1 MRNVRRAAALLTDL
15 PEEEFAA
22 TGPALFDIVNS
33 RVLAGEWEL
42 RPGLD
47 LTKVPK
53 DCPRFGKVGG
63 YGRALYEPRLYMRYA
78 RLGPE
83 EAALVKALGDS
94 LDGHHFIK

>member
-1 MRNVRRAAALLTDL
+1 MRNVRHAAAMLTDL
-15 PEEEFAA
+15 PEEEFVA
-22 TGPALFDIVNS
+22 TGPVLFDIVNS
-33 RVLAGEWEL
+33 RVLAL

-63 YGRALYEPRLYMRYA
+63 YGLALYEPRLYMRYA